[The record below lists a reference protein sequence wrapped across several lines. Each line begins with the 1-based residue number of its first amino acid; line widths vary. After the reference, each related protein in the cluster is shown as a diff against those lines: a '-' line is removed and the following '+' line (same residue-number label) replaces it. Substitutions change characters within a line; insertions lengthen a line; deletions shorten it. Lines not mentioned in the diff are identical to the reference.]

1 MLNKQEKVMSQNK
14 KKYLSGFTLV
24 ELSIVMAIIG
34 ILIGGVLKGRE
45 MIMNARTTSTVA
57 QIRAV
62 EAALTTFYDT
72 YESLPGDM
80 ARASLRIPGC
90 TAACDPELATA
101 SNGLLGGADSTVL
114 SSSITATNPL
124 PGGEENEMTLFWA
137 HLLLTDLLGGITD
150 SAVTD
155 GTIAE
160 WGTTHLAA
168 KVGGGFFAG
177 HLGGYPL
184 TVAAGGG
191 GGGPPG
197 LGAGG
202 PGGGN
207 PSGNGCPGGGAG
219 PGQGAGCGLGG
230 GGAGGGGGSSIVP
243 GRPATALGLLPN
255 GIVLALRTDVGGAVT
270 AQPGVQPLSPRHAS
284 QFDIKMDDGDPAS
297 GAVQAYG
304 VSDSCYSD
312 PDGTAIDFNYA
323 GNVSSPDCG
332 LLIQILP

>member
-1 MLNKQEKVMSQNK
+1 MLKNKRI
-14 KKYLSGFTLV
+14 SGFTLV
-24 ELSIVMAIIG
+24 ELSIIMAIIG

-45 MIMNARTTSTVA
+45 MIMNARTTSTIA

-62 EAALTTFYDT
+62 EAGLTTFYDT
-72 YESLPGDM
+72 YQSLPGDM

-90 TAACDPELATA
+90 NAICDPEIATA

-114 SSSITATNPL
+114 SSSITPTNPL
-124 PGGEENEMTLFWA
+124 PGGEENEMTLFWT
-137 HLLLTDLLGGITD
+137 HMLLANLLSGLTD
-150 SAVTD
+150 SAITD

-168 KVGGGFFAG
+168 KIGGGFFAG

-191 GGGPPG
+191 GPGGGPPG

-207 PSGNGCPGGGAG
+207 PSGNGCPGGGSG

-230 GGAGGGGGSSIVP
+230 GGAGGGGGGTSIVP
-243 GRPATALGLLPN
+243 GRPAAALGLLPT
-255 GIVLALRTDVGGAVT
+255 GIVLALRTDVTGAVT
-270 AQPGVQPLSPRHAS
+270 AQSGVQPLSPRHAS
-284 QFDIKMDDGDPAS
+284 QFDIKMDDGNPSS

-304 VSDSCYSD
+304 VTESCYND
-312 PDGTAIDFNYA
+312 PDGTELNFHYA
-323 GNVSSPDCG
+323 GNVSSQDCG

>member
-1 MLNKQEKVMSQNK
+1 MSHTEQTHNK
-14 KKYLSGFTLV
+14 GFTLV
-24 ELSIVMAIIG
+24 ELSIVIAIIG

-45 MIMNARTTSTVA
+45 MIMNARTTSTIA

-62 EAALTTFYDT
+62 ESGLTTFYDT
-72 YESLPGDM
+72 YQSLPGDM

-90 TAACDPELATA
+90 TAACDPEPATA

-114 SSSITATNPL
+114 SSSITSTNPL
-124 PGGEENEMTLFWA
+124 PGGEENEMTLFWT
-137 HLLLTDLLGGITD
+137 HLLLANLIGGITD
-150 SAVTD
+150 SAITD

-191 GGGPPG
+191 GGPPG

-207 PSGNGCPGGGAG
+207 PSGNGCPGGGSG

-230 GGAGGGGGSSIVP
+230 GGAGGGATSIVP
-243 GRPATALGLLPN
+243 GRPAAAIGILPT
-255 GIVLALRTDVGGAVT
+255 GIVLALRTDVNGAVT
-270 AQPGVQPLSPRHAS
+270 AQPSVQPLSPRHAS
-284 QFDIKMDDGDPAS
+284 QFDIKMDDGNPAS
-297 GAVQAYG
+297 GNVQAYG
-304 VSDSCYSD
+304 VTDSCYND
-312 PDGTAIDFNYA
+312 PDGTSLNFIYA
-323 GNVSSPDCG
+323 GKVSSLDCG